1 MSYLIRLIIYKCQFK
16 VNVSHVAQQARS
28 HSYAARQNSTLR
40 NFVLLWLVITKL
52 GMVDCISNSNFR
64 WVWL

>member
-1 MSYLIRLIIYKCQFK
+1 MSYLILLIIYKCQFK

-40 NFVLLWLVITKL
+40 NFVLL
-52 GMVDCISNSNFR
+52 
-64 WVWL
+64 